1 MAGSQYTSNNFI
13 KKLSNKKTDY
23 TILTPSD
30 IDDESI
36 NYENLKYINNQD
48 KKLDKYVVQKND
60 IIITSKSSKTKIA
73 IIDIIPQN
81 KIIVTGGM
89 IIIRPDINKLNPTFF
104 KIYFNSIIGQNMI
117 KSLLRGSTI
126 AILNVK
132 DLMNLSLPNIDIN
145 SQNEI
150 ANEYNQKFN
159 LLKEYKSKINNLKND
174 LNNFCND
181 IIKE

>member
-1 MAGSQYTSNNFI
+1 MWINLEINF
-13 KKLSNKKTDY
+13 
-23 TILTPSD
+23 
-30 IDDESI
+30 
-36 NYENLKYINNQD
+36 
-48 KKLDKYVVQKND
+48 
-60 IIITSKSSKTKIA
+60 
-73 IIDIIPQN
+73 
-81 KIIVTGGM
+81 
-89 IIIRPDINKLNPTFF
+89 
-104 KIYFNSIIGQNMI
+104 